1 MARNPQPN
9 TGQALAS
16 HDMERVVLHA
26 LKGIRYGSLEIII
39 HDSRVV
45 RIERKEKIKVDS
57 HDSSELE

>member
-9 TGQALAS
+9 TRQALAS
-16 HDMERVVLHA
+16 HDIERFLLHA
-26 LKGIRYGSLEIII
+26 LKDIRYGSLEITI

-45 RIERKEKIKVDS
+45 RIERKEKIRVDP